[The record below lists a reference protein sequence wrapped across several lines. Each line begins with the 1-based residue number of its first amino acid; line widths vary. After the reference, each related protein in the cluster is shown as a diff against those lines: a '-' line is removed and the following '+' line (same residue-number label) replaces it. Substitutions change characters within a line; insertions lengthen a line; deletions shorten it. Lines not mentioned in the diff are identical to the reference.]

1 MRARLISALVAVAIF
16 QTADAR
22 ATDDA
27 ACQTSYV
34 NGQRLY
40 KLSHDLIGGRS
51 ELLVCAKTCPD
62 ELRESCGK
70 WLREIDAE
78 LPSVVVKA
86 KDGRDRDVTD
96 IAMIVD
102 GKALTNYVE
111 GTPIELNPGAHTIRV
126 VRGTR
131 PPVEERVVL
140 TAGEKLRVIQLWTE
154 PRVSDQF
161 TLRAR
166 RPVPSTSLVLFGIGA
181 LGLASF
187 GVFSI
192 WTSAEYGK
200 TSSCNPNC
208 AASDRDSSF
217 ATKTILADVSLG
229 VGATALVGGGI
240 FYLTRPTVTER
251 VPKPATVWL
260 SPALRG
266 VTLGATF

>member
-1 MRARLISALVAVAIF
+1 MSALIAVALF
-16 QTADAR
+16 QTANAH

-27 ACQTSYV
+27 TCQTSYV

-70 WLREIDAE
+70 WLREIDTE

-86 KDGRDRDVTD
+86 KDANDHDVSD

-131 PPVEERVVL
+131 PPVEQRVVL
-140 TAGEKLRVIQLWTE
+140 TSGEKLRVIELWTE
-154 PRVSDQF
+154 PRAVDQF
-161 TLRAR
+161 TSRTR
-166 RPVPSTSLVLFGIGA
+166 RPVPSTSLVLFGVGA
-181 LGLASF
+181 VGLASF

-200 TSSCNPNC
+200 TSACDPNC
-208 AASDRDSSF
+208 APANRDSSF
-217 ATKTILADVSLG
+217 ATKTIIGDISLG
-229 VGATALVGGGI
+229 VGAAALVGGAI
-240 FYLTRPTVTER
+240 FYLARPTVTDR
-251 VPKPATVWL
+251 VPKPATAWVA
-260 SPALRG
+260 P
-266 VTLGATF
+266 TLGGVSFGGTF